1 MTAAP
6 GGWSD
11 SYDSPST
18 HPAREITMTSTEA
31 EILRT
36 VLDRWKSA
44 VDAHDPNRVAS
55 YFTDDA
61 IFQGLHPYSIG
72 PDGVAEYY
80 DAQPIGMTAA
90 YDLRE
95 FRRLADDLVLGYLSV
110 DFAFI
115 DRPVVAVYLSVIV
128 RRIGDDWLISHYQV
142 SRLS

>member
-1 MTAAP
+1 
-6 GGWSD
+6 
-11 SYDSPST
+11 
-18 HPAREITMTSTEA
+18 MTSTEV
-31 EILRT
+31 EILQT

-80 DAQPIGMTAA
+80 DAQPIGMTAT

-95 FRRLADDLVLGYLSV
+95 CRRLADDLVLGYLSV

-115 DRPVVAVYLSVIV
+115 DRPVLPVYLSVIV
-128 RRIGDDWLISHYQV
+128 RRISGVWLISHYQV
-142 SRLS
+142 SRLD